1 MEKGDNLQALM
12 FKAIRQKLSQHISIA
27 QEVSE
32 LLAISSDSAYRRLRG
47 SKKLSIEEVKILC
60 KRFNISIDS
69 LFGLSNSH
77 ILFEHLAI
85 EEKGD
90 GFEDYLKL
98 LVTEIPKLNSSKSI
112 EVIFAARDLPIF
124 HYFEF
129 PELAAFKIYFW
140 KKMQLRYHDY
150 LDKLFSL
157 ENIPMQHI
165 ETGRLLLSSFIQ
177 IPTIEIWNNETFS
190 RIFQQIEF
198 CLESGFF
205 ANKLDAFILCDKLD
219 LLIRHIHH
227 QTEFGCKSLLG
238 QQDYNNNEEN
248 YKVYFNEVL
257 IIDNTVFVL
266 MDGVKSIYLT
276 CNSLSLLLTTNQAYC
291 TMVEQSIRTLMK
303 TGVHISGT
311 SALECNRL
319 FNSLYDKVKLLK
331 QKIQYAGLSK
341 PVAGMRAPNL

>member
-1 MEKGDNLQALM
+1 MERLDNLQALL
-12 FKAIRQKLSQHISIA
+12 FREIRQKLPQHLSIA

-32 LLAISSDSAYRRLRG
+32 LLGISSDSAYRRLRG

-60 KRFNISIDS
+60 KQFSISIDS

-77 ILFEHLAI
+77 ILFEPRSI
-85 EEKGD
+85 EDKGD
-90 GFEDYLKL
+90 GFEEYLKL
-98 LVTEIPKLNSSKSI
+98 LMTEIPKIQASKSY

-140 KKMQLRYHDY
+140 KKTQLRFHEY
-150 LDKLFSL
+150 LDKQFSL

-165 ETGRLLLSSFIQ
+165 ETGRLLLSSFNQ
-177 IPTIEIWNNETFS
+177 MPTIEIWNNETFS

-205 ANKLDAFILCDKLD
+205 ADKLDAFILCDKLE

-227 QTEFGCKSLLG
+227 QTEFGCKFLYG
-238 QQDYNNNEEN
+238 QQGYENNGEN
-248 YKVYFNEVL
+248 FRVYFNEVL
-257 IIDNTVFVL
+257 IIDNTVFVF
-266 MDGVKSIYLT
+266 MDGVKSIYMT
-276 CNSLSLLLTTNQAYC
+276 CNSLSLLMTTNQAFC
-291 TMVEQSIRTLMK
+291 TLVEQSLRTLMK
-303 TGVHISGT
+303 TGDHISGT
-311 SALECNRL
+311 SALECNRF

-331 QKIQYAGLSK
+331 QRVQYSGLIK
-341 PVAGMRAPNL
+341 TVTGINGTN